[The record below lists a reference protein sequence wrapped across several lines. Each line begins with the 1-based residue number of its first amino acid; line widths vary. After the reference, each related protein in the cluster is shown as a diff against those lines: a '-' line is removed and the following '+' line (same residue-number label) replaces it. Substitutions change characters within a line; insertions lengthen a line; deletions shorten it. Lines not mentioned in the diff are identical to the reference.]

1 MNVRIN
7 EFVVLFIA
15 FVGVASLLVF
25 AEHPYNRT
33 RERDSLT
40 ILLTSVE

>member
-1 MNVRIN
+1 MNVRMT
-7 EFVVLFIA
+7 EFIVLFIA
-15 FVGVASLLVF
+15 SVGVAYLLVF